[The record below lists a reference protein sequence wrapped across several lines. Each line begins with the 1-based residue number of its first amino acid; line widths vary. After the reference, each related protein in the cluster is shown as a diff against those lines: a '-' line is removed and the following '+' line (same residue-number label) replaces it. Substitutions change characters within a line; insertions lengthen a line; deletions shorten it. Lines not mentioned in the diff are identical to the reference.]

1 MAISSIILT
10 HKVCFFVCILN
21 YRTLDVIH
29 NNWIASVA
37 PADVK
42 KRLKWS
48 KNVCFNNGHELIENR
63 VFTSSFLAAK
73 QSY

>member
-42 KRLKWS
+42 KRLK
-48 KNVCFNNGHELIENR
+48 
-63 VFTSSFLAAK
+63 
-73 QSY
+73 

>member
-37 PADVK
+37 PVDVNK
-42 KRLKWS
+42 GLNEVKMYVLTMDMNSLKT
-48 KNVCFNNGHELIENR
+48 G
-63 VFTSSFLAAK
+63 FL
-73 QSY
+73 